1 MRRKNSSHS
10 GDIEDLKR
18 QNQILEGQIKALEK
32 AKSSGHFGSA
42 ASVLHTAHSLGGSEV
57 GEGGG
62 ARGGSPQSGDGG
74 PARKKPKS

>member
-18 QNQILEGQIKALEK
+18 QNQILEGQVTSLTLGRTIPPSQIKALEK
-32 AKSSGHFGSA
+32 AKSSGHFASA

-57 GEGGG
+57 RGEGGG
-62 ARGGSPQSGDGG
+62 ETVRQ
-74 PARKKPKS
+74 